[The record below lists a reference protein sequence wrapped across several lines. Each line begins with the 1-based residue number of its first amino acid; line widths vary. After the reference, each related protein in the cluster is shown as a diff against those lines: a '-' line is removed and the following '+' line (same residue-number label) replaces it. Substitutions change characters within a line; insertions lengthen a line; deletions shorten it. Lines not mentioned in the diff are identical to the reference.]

1 MIDKLYETIG
11 GNSTIQ
17 AATESFY
24 RRILQDETLRQ
35 FFTETD
41 MSRLKSG
48 QSMFLSMLLGGRAV
62 YTGKELDAAHSKL
75 TGLNDQHFDTFIA
88 HFRAALDEVGV
99 KRENAEQVVQLL
111 EAKREKIVQRSSAAG
126 K

>member
-24 RRILQDETLRQ
+24 RRILQDESLRQ
-35 FFTETD
+35 FFSDTD
-41 MSRLKSG
+41 MSRLKTG

-62 YTGKELDAAHSKL
+62 YTGKELGAAHSNL
-75 TGLNDQHFDTFIA
+75 RGLSDEHFDKFIA
-88 HFRAALDEVGV
+88 HFRAALAEVGV
-99 KRENAEQVVQLL
+99 KQENAEQVVQLL
-111 EAKREKIVQRSSAAG
+111 EAKRETIVQRSSAAG